1 MCEEQ
6 GKAIEYMMMPSFSV
20 SLDSSCG
27 SDQLPPC
34 LCWTV
39 VQMSLVELRVH
50 GQLPKQLEQ
59 MAKLSLLHWSG
70 ELYSAFSSPALLYN
84 GLAGISA
91 TPTCLDKMSG
101 QQLFFS
107 PQNVLRS
114 HFCSALKVIG

>member
-1 MCEEQ
+1 
-6 GKAIEYMMMPSFSV
+6 
-20 SLDSSCG
+20 
-27 SDQLPPC
+27 
-34 LCWTV
+34 
-39 VQMSLVELRVH
+39 MSLVELRVH

-101 QQLFFS
+101 QQLFFFPPKCAKIS
-107 PQNVLRS
+107 FLQCTKSNRMKGFARAKIKAHRL
-114 HFCSALKVIG
+114 FGEGCSSISY